1 MEISQKSK
9 KILIGAGVLVA
20 LAVIGASMTGSR
32 KNAEVKSPTSMP
44 EENKSLPADNN
55 EQMPSLNA
63 DDNQTDTTPAKEEST
78 PEERANRTVSPSDA
92 ASYSEE
98 DLPSDFNGSSTGAGA
113 STGD

>member
-20 LAVIGASMTGSR
+20 LAAIGADMAGSR

-44 EENKSLPADNN
+44 EENKPLSADNN
-55 EQMPSLNA
+55 EQMPSLDA
-63 DDNQTDTTPAKEEST
+63 DDNQTDTTTPAKKEST

-98 DLPSDFNGSSTGAGA
+98 DLPSDFSGSSN
-113 STGD
+113 